1 MVQSTTILVSP
12 YISISQNKDTAV
24 YEWICEGE
32 KQRWIQILGILSDLI
47 ESEILTSFIFS
58 RE

>member
-1 MVQSTTILVSP
+1 MVSP
-12 YISISQNKDTAV
+12 YNSISQNKDTAV